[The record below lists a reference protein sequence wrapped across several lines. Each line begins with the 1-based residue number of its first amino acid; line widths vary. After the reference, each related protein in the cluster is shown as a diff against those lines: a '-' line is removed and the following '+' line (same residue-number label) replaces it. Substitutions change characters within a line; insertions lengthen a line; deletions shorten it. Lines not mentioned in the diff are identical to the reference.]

1 MKTKT
6 VLIVIAIISISLSAI
21 GFLLDSTPHRSGI
34 IISIFQIAAMAF
46 LLSLFL
52 SINYFAITFCI
63 RQIRKALRK

>member
-6 VLIVIAIISISLSAI
+6 VLIVIAIVSIGLSAI
-21 GFLLDSTPHRSGI
+21 GFSLDNAPHKSGI

-46 LLSLFL
+46 LLFLFL

-63 RQIRKALRK
+63 RQIQKALRK